1 MHGRVKVRTT
11 AEQEAIKKVE
21 RAKKVGQYKAA
32 INLVIQ
38 KRKEKVYDD
47 ELLLV
52 SEKMVLQNPDINSVW
67 NIRREAFEHRQ
78 WSQEEYVGRL
88 KAELTLTENC
98 LRENPKSYS
107 VWHHRCWVIDH
118 LPEPDWKTELSL
130 CAKCLNLD
138 ERNFHCW
145 DYRQHLVK
153 KAGISDAEEFEFSTT
168 KIYNNFSNYS
178 SWHYRSKILSKMF
191 PDPSGEL
198 PIVADKHKEEL
209 DLVMNATF
217 TDPNDSSAWFY
228 QRWLLDY
235 SKPQPNALWRV
246 KITASR
252 GIIIFHGETFLKPA
266 DILLTKDANEVETTW
281 SSYNDE
287 KFSKIWTTTFPEP
300 LDLSCLAISIKYENE
315 EYNLVK
321 SDDIWFYKSS
331 HSPINKHN
339 KAQLKE
345 QMENYK
351 QLNEMEPNNKWA
363 VLTGIFL
370 MKSYDPVGYHEKIL
384 EDLRALIKIDS
395 LRANY
400 YSDMRSKC
408 IMDYELH
415 NLWKNESDTGINS
428 TIDLSNRELTIL
440 YNEQYFSLF
449 EEVNLGANQLGNS
462 LHRLG
467 ALQECKKL
475 SLSSNSLTS
484 LKSFP
489 TLSSLEV
496 LSLRNNELTSLDEI
510 SDLIKR
516 HKLIK
521 IDLRDNPLWEDSVI
535 TAELAKNNPG
545 IEFVTDC
552 FS

>member
-21 RAKKVGQYKAA
+21 RAKKVAQYKAA
-32 INLVIQ
+32 IDLVIN

-52 SEKMVLQNPDINSVW
+52 TEKMVLQNPDINSVW
-67 NIRREAFEHRQ
+67 NIRREAFQYRE
-78 WSQEEYVGRL
+78 WSHEEYLDRL
-88 KAELTLTENC
+88 RKELTLTESC
-98 LRENPKSYS
+98 LRGNPKSYS
-107 VWHHRCWVIDH
+107 VWHQRCWIIDH
-118 LPEPDWKTELSL
+118 LPEPDWQTELSL

-191 PDPSGEL
+191 PDESGEL

-235 SKPQPNALWRV
+235 SNPQPNALWRV
-246 KITASR
+246 KITPNRAT
-252 GIIIFHGETFLKPA
+252 IIFHGETSLESSN
-266 DILLTKDANEVETTW
+266 LSLTTDNGQVNGTW

-287 KFSKIWTTTFPEP
+287 KFSKIWTATFSEL
-300 LDLSCLAISIKYENE
+300 LDSSCSKIFIKYENE
-315 EYNLVK
+315 NYNLFK
-321 SDDIWFYKSS
+321 SDNAWFYKSS
-331 HSPINKHN
+331 HSPIDKHN

-351 QLNEMEPNNKWA
+351 QLKEMEPNNKWA
-363 VLTGIFL
+363 ILTGIFL
-370 MKSYDPVGYHEKIL
+370 MKSYDLVEYHEKIL
-384 EDLRALIKIDS
+384 EDLSALIKIDH

-400 YSDMRSKC
+400 YTDMRSKC

-415 NLWKNESDTGINS
+415 NLWKNENDTEINS
-428 TIDLSNRELTIL
+428 TVDLSNRNLTIF
-440 YNEQYFSLF
+440 YNEQYFGLF
-449 EEVNLGANQLGNS
+449 EEVNLGTNRLGNS
-462 LHRLG
+462 LHRL
-467 ALQECKKL
+467 AVLQECKKL
-475 SLSSNSLTS
+475 SLSSNSLKN
-484 LKSFP
+484 LKGFP
-489 TLSSLEV
+489 TLQNLEI
-496 LSLRNNELTSLDEI
+496 LSLRDNQLTCLEEVL
-510 SDLIKR
+510 DLIKR
-516 HKLIK
+516 HKFVKL
-521 IDLRDNPLWEDSVI
+521 DLRGNPLCEQSDIIDKLSKDNPD
-535 TAELAKNNPG
+535 
-545 IEFVTDC
+545 IEFTTD
-552 FS
+552 